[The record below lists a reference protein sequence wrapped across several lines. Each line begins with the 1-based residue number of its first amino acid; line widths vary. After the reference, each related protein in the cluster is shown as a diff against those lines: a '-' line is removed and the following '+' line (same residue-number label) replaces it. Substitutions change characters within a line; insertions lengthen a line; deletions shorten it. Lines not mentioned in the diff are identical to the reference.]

1 MRSLFCCS
9 VCSKGLFSSL
19 GPESLSEKALPF
31 LLTKLSVHSR
41 PRGRNNTQLD
51 LKSSCPLSLVRRSY
65 TAGFIPPLVF
75 WKAVSD
81 RQGRAS
87 LCAHPPWLFSEG
99 LRECRLYIRGEFCD
113 TIHPRLSQRGHC
125 LLTVIVLAGIS
136 AVHTEWEQS
145 SGNR

>member
-1 MRSLFCCS
+1 MKFLFCCLL
-9 VCSKGLFSSL
+9 CSKGLFSL
-19 GPESLSEKALPF
+19 GPENLSDKALPF
-31 LLTKLSVHSR
+31 LLAKLSVCSH

-65 TAGFIPPLVF
+65 MAGIIPPLVF

-81 RQGRAS
+81 WQGRAS
-87 LCAHPPWLFSEG
+87 LCLHPPWLFSEG
-99 LRECRLYIRGEFCD
+99 LGECRLYIRGEFCD
-113 TIHPRLSQRGHC
+113 TIHSRLSQRGHC